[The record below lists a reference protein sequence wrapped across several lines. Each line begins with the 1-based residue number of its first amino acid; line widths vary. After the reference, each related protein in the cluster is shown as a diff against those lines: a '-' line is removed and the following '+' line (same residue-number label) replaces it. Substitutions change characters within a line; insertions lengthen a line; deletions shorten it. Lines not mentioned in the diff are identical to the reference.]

1 MIVVVGSNPSNKS
14 PDKTAFST
22 HTRSGKTIRGWFSDV
37 PDVCFVNVSDEP
49 TPGNRPLLV
58 SEIHANLASL
68 KVKLETADKI
78 VVVGNTAAY
87 AITLLK
93 LSPGWNK
100 PHIHIPHP
108 SGRNRLLNSKKFK
121 EEQCEKL
128 RDFLQISNHGSNPSD
143 PL

>member
-22 HTRSGKTIRGWFSDV
+22 HTRSGRTIREWFSGV

-58 SEIHANLASL
+58 SEIHANLTPL
-68 KVKLETADKI
+68 KAKLDKADKI
-78 VVVGNTAAY
+78 VVVGNTATY
-87 AITLLK
+87 AIAVLR

-100 PHIHIPHP
+100 PYLHIPHP
-108 SGRNRLLNSKKFK
+108 SERNRLLNSKTFK
-121 EEQCEKL
+121 EEQGKKL
-128 RDFLQISNHGSNPSD
+128 RDFLQISNHGSNSSD